1 MRKDAVI
8 TVRVSRASRRRIEEA
23 ARREG
28 RSLSQLVERLIDR
41 GLGPDGATGP
51 GAAGPASTRTLA
63 GVLRL
68 GRVPTLADFRQVR
81 SGLASSLGRKAVR

>member
-1 MRKDAVI
+1 MRKDAVV
-8 TVRVSRASRRRIEEA
+8 TVRMSRAARRRIEEA

-41 GLGPDGATGP
+41 GLGSDASTAAGAS
-51 GAAGPASTRTLA
+51 GPASTRTLA

-68 GRVPTLADFRQVR
+68 GRVPTLADFRQAR
-81 SGLASSLGRKAVR
+81 SDLSSSLG